1 MWHLEPQQRNEKDFF
16 FFYFFSNADANKSKL
31 KKLMGL
37 IFKKCFNRVTIS
49 DIYAMIDEYW
59 TVRMKFHNLK
69 QIFRVETL
77 LEKRLDDLHS

>member
-1 MWHLEPQQRNEKDFF
+1 
-16 FFYFFSNADANKSKL
+16 
-31 KKLMGL
+31 MGL